1 MQVLVISNWA
11 EIAVTVA
18 QSLPTSRIYI
28 AQTLEAGFALLRTHP
43 FEVLLLD
50 LVFPAS
56 TYPPAYEQAL
66 ALAPTVPIVLLCPND
81 EETRARAAVQ
91 RGAQD
96 YLVRGQFAGATLAQ
110 QLHGAIARHQRLT
123 ALCQALAQ
131 HAVATLTRRT
141 SEAEAG
147 SAGEDAALPLN
158 ALTAKRHNQQTATNL
173 RASKERMRMA
183 NAELDRALRHA
194 TLPSAVADQRNALA
208 PPSAAAS
215 PHGQILVAE
224 DNELN
229 RELLCDYLSLSG
241 YTVIRAST
249 GLQAVEQAEIHQPAL
264 ILMDIQMPELDGLEA
279 IQRIRA
285 LPRLATV
292 PIIALTALAMAGDRE
307 RCLATGASAYLA
319 KPVELKALST
329 VITTLLAETPA
340 PSLGKVSDGSF

>member
-1 MQVLVISNWA
+1 MHVLLISNWA
-11 EIAVTVA
+11 EGSVTVA
-18 QSLPTSRIYI
+18 QYLPTSRIHI

-50 LVFPAS
+50 LFFP
-56 TYPPAYEQAL
+56 TNTHPPAYEQAL
-66 ALAPTVPIVLLCPND
+66 TLAPTMPIVLLCPNG
-81 EETRARAAVQ
+81 EESRARAAVQ

-96 YLVRGQFAGATLAQ
+96 YLVRGQFDGAMLAQ
-110 QLHGAIARHQRLT
+110 HLLSAIARHQFLT
-123 ALCQALAQ
+123 ALCQTLAQ
-131 HAVATLTRRT
+131 HEVATLSRRT
-141 SEAEAG
+141 SEAGAG
-147 SAGEDAALPLN
+147 STDEDAALWRR
-158 ALTAKRHNQQTATNL
+158 ALTTKPHAQQFATNL
-173 RASKERMRMA
+173 RVSEERMRLT
-183 NAELDRALRHA
+183 NAEVDRTLRHA

-208 PPSAAAS
+208 QPSAAAS

-229 RELLCDYLSLSG
+229 QELLCDYLSLSG

-249 GLQAVEQAEIHQPAL
+249 GLEAVEQAQTYQLDL

-285 LPRLATV
+285 IPRLATV

>member
-1 MQVLVISNWA
+1 MQILVISKWA

-18 QSLPTSRIYI
+18 QSLPTSQIHI

-50 LVFPAS
+50 LIFPAS
-56 TYPPAYEQAL
+56 THLSAYEQAL
-66 ALAPTVPIVLLCPND
+66 ILAPAVPIVLLCPNG

-96 YLVRGQFAGATLAQ
+96 YLVQGQFDGTILVQ

-123 ALCQALAQ
+123 ALCQTLAQ

-147 SAGEDAALPLN
+147 SAGEDATLRLS

-173 RASKERMRMA
+173 RASEERMRLT
-183 NAELDRALRHA
+183 NAELDRALRRAPLPRA
-194 TLPSAVADQRNALA
+194 TTDQRNTLA

-215 PHGQILVAE
+215 PHGRILVAE

-229 RELLCDYLSLSG
+229 RELLCDYLTLSG

-249 GLQAVEQAEIHQPAL
+249 GLEAVEQARTHQPAL

-279 IQRIRA
+279 IRRIRA
-285 LPRLATV
+285 LPHLATV

-319 KPVELKALST
+319 KPVELKALSA
-329 VITTLLAETPA
+329 VITTLLVSTLA
-340 PSLGKVSDGSF
+340 PPLDRVSDYSF